1 MTETQAR
8 TEADPAI
15 RKLSKGAELSGRDLR
30 TLEHLLSDVRSL
42 AAGRDVIQEGDKP
55 DNVHVVLDGFA
66 CRYKILPDGG
76 RQIMAWLVPGDFCD
90 LHIAI
95 LGEMDHNIGAL
106 SDCRIA
112 FLPRGEIERI
122 TQDGGGH
129 LNRALWWATL
139 VDEGVLR
146 EWMVGMGRRAADKQ
160 IGHLFCELLFR
171 LRLVAKA
178 EGACYLFP
186 VTQEQLADTV
196 GLSAVHVNRVL
207 QQLRTDGLISLERG
221 MLTVLDEARLIAF
234 SDFDPNY
241 LHLTRRT

>member
-1 MTETQAR
+1 M
-8 TEADPAI
+8 
-15 RKLSKGAELSGRDLR
+15 S
-30 TLEHLLSDVRSL
+30 
-42 AAGRDVIQEGDKP
+42 AGQDVIKEGEKP
-55 DNVHVVLDGFA
+55 DDVHVVLDGFA

-76 RQIMAWLVPGDFCD
+76 RQIMAWLAPGDFCD
-90 LHIAI
+90 LHVAI
-95 LGEMDHNIGAL
+95 LGEMDHNIGTL

-112 FLPRGEIERI
+112 SVPRRAIERI
-122 TQDGGGH
+122 TGEGGGH

-171 LRLVAKA
+171 LRLVGKA
-178 EGACYLFP
+178 DRAGYLFP

-196 GLSAVHVNRVL
+196 GMSPVHVNRVL
-207 QQLRTDGLISLERG
+207 QQLRAEGLISLERG
-221 MLTVLDEARLIAF
+221 VLTILDEARLIAF

-241 LHLTRRT
+241 LHLTRRA